1 MKKAIQIFLLLMVI
15 LSMLNCKTEKQKD
28 QEIRTE
34 VLSGRY
40 DRARSL
46 IREYYEDDQQKIL
59 GWMLVIQKMELDC

>member
-1 MKKAIQIFLLLMVI
+1 MRKTIQILFLLMVI

-46 IREYYEDDQQKIL
+46 IREYYENDRQQTL
-59 GWMLVIQKMELDC
+59 GWMLVIQILELDC